1 MSDFLDNKSSIL
13 KEIKNP
19 GDIKNMSER
28 ELLGLAENLR
38 EAIIETTSKNGGHL
52 ASNLG
57 MIEATIALHRVFS
70 SPHDSIIF
78 DVGHQCYAHKLLTG
92 RCESF
97 DSLRSFGGISGFTSP
112 DESEHD
118 RFFAGHCGASL
129 SAALGIAE
137 RNRMLGSDAFVVVV
151 IGDASFSNGMVF
163 EAMNNCI
170 GRKLNLIILLND
182 NKMSISKTVGGLS
195 SHLSKMRTSKHYFA
209 FKHSVKR
216 FLGRIPVVGERI
228 RRHTRGA
235 KDRIRRAL
243 IGDSIFE
250 CMGLDYLGPVDGNDI
265 IKLESVL
272 NEAKTKKQICVVH
285 MITKKGKGYYPAEA
299 EPERYH
305 SVAPFDP
312 AVGVLTKE
320 SKTFSSVFGDIMCEC
335 AERDEKLCAITAAMC
350 VGTGLDNFINKYK
363 DRFFDVGIEEEH
375 AVAFAGGLGVSGM
388 HPVFAVYSTFLQRTY
403 DQIFHDVALQSSP
416 VIFAIDRAGLVA
428 GDGKTH
434 QGLYDCS
441 LLSSIPGMEIYSPD
455 SYDEMKKV
463 FENLFERGVMAA
475 VRYPRGEE
483 QSYDRSVY
491 SYCEDGSFAAA
502 DYGVKKGSSA
512 DITVIT
518 YGRVSF
524 EAAAAAVSFCNG
536 NPGFSVRVIR
546 LCRVYPADGR
556 TLLPYVEGTR
566 VLYLLEEGI
575 KSGGIAEKITAAV
588 LPLLSDMQDCE
599 RLPHVVIH
607 AVENRFISHGSIESL
622 YEECGFTSEQLVKRF
637 EDAIFRISNLMN

>member
-1 MSDFLDNKSSIL
+1 
-13 KEIKNP
+13 
-19 GDIKNMSER
+19 
-28 ELLGLAENLR
+28 
-38 EAIIETTSKNGGHL
+38 
-52 ASNLG
+52 

-92 RCESF
+92 RFEKF
-97 DSLRSFGGISGFTSP
+97 KTLRSYGGISGFTSP
-112 DESEHD
+112 EESEHD

-170 GRKLNLIILLND
+170 GRNLNLIILLND

-195 SHLSKMRTSKHYFA
+195 SHLSKMRTSKQYFA

-216 FLGRIPVVGERI
+216 LLGRIPVVGERI

-250 CMGLDYLGPVDGNDI
+250 CMGLDYLGPVDGNNI
-265 IKLESVL
+265 KKLESVL

-285 MITKKGKGYYPAEA
+285 MITKKGRGYYPAEV

-312 AVGVLTKE
+312 AVGVVAKE
-320 SKTFSSVFGDIMCEC
+320 NKTFSSVFGDIMCDR

-350 VGTGLDNFINKYK
+350 VGTGLDNFINKYS

-416 VIFAIDRAGLVA
+416 VVFAIDRAGLVA

-441 LLSSIPGMEIYSPD
+441 LLSGIPGMEIYSPD
-455 SYDEMKKV
+455 SYDEMERV
-463 FENLFERGVMAA
+463 FNKLFDRGVMAA
-475 VRYPRGEE
+475 VRYPRGAE
-483 QSYDRSVY
+483 QIYDRSVY
-491 SYCEDGSFAAA
+491 SYCNDGSFAAA
-502 DYGVKKGSSA
+502 DYGNKKECSA

-518 YGRVSF
+518 YGRVTF
-524 EAAAAAVSFCNG
+524 EAAKAADCFCSMH
-536 NPGFSVRVIR
+536 PEFSVRVIR
-546 LCRVYPADGR
+546 LCRVYPVDGS
-556 TLLPYVEGTR
+556 TLIPYVQGTQ

-588 LPLLSDMQDCE
+588 LPQLSDKRVCE
-599 RLPHVVIH
+599 RLPHVVVH
-607 AVENRFISHGSIESL
+607 AVDNRFVSHGSIESI

-637 EDAIFRISNLMN
+637 EEEITHISNLMN